1 MKHPTFSTCVLSL
14 LLFIATALALVA
26 APAEPAPAATG
37 PTLMMNWSAL
47 WITVLVP
54 ILVAILKTLWPS
66 VPKAALPV
74 LCPVLGGACG
84 LVATLNGNQI
94 DPAVAAALGALGTW
108 LRECYDQATKY
119 TAELKR
125 DTGTRVPAAAC
136 AALMLYLVAGPT
148 SAQAAQTEW
157 LGAAPETRFSVSPFA
172 SYRAHEVG
180 KFNGKWGGGLAA
192 AVHLNR
198 WIALEAETIA
208 ERLDDSVW
216 TGSLTE
222 FGANFKTSLLP
233 TKAVNPYLLIGYT
246 RNLDQC
252 DNRMNAGAGLEIRL
266 GKHGA
271 LFADGRW
278 THNFE
283 VLGHALFRTGFSVRF

>member
-1 MKHPTFSTCVLSL
+1 MRPLTLPTL
-14 LLFIATALALVA
+14 LLSALLFLAAALALVA
-26 APAEPAPAATG
+26 APAETAPAGTN
-37 PTLMMNWSAL
+37 PLTSWSAM

-54 ILVAILKTLWPS
+54 VVIAGLKSVWPS
-66 VPKAALPV
+66 VPKACLPF
-74 LCPVLGGACG
+74 LCPVLGALCG
-84 LVATLNGNQI
+84 WVGNQAGLQT
-94 DPAVAAALGALGTW
+94 DPGAAVMMGTLGNF
-108 LRECYDQATKY
+108 LRECYDQSVKVFSAPNLGRISGGMQS
-119 TAELKR
+119 A
-125 DTGTRVPAAAC
+125 VAAV
-136 AALMLYLVAGPT
+136 LVAFAFSPA
-148 SAQAAQTEW
+148 SVQAAQPDW

-172 SYRAHEVG
+172 SYRAHEIG
-180 KFNGKWGGGLAA
+180 QFNGKWGGGLAA

-198 WIALEAETIA
+198 WIALETETIA

-233 TKAVNPYLLIGYT
+233 TKVVNPYLLIGYT

-252 DNRMNAGAGLEIRL
+252 DNRMNAGAGLEFRL

-271 LFADGRW
+271 IFADGRW

-283 VLGHALFRTGFSVRF
+283 VLGHALFRTGISVRF